1 MEFTVGM
8 NAQTSTSIFRGE
20 KKMRSITLASAIA
33 ILCAAGAYA
42 QNADPRSNFVR
53 ALTSAEQ
60 QLQEQC
66 FAALEVTD
74 KAAKQ
79 GEHKSV
85 DHGPG
90 GCGPWEKYV
99 RAHQKSLFGDQ
110 GN

>member
-1 MEFTVGM
+1 
-8 NAQTSTSIFRGE
+8 
-20 KKMRSITLASAIA
+20 MRSITLASTIA
-33 ILCAAGAYA
+33 ILCVSGAYA

-53 ALTSAEQ
+53 PLTNVEQ

-79 GEHKSV
+79 GDVKPV
-85 DHGPG
+85 DHGPN